1 MVRYRFEGVVTR
13 KRAGELLT
21 ELRKDNT
28 NIVGCLIVY
37 ADRAVEVDF
46 EKEPAKEELEAVKT
60 KLGATN
66 YSKVEEE
73 MTGI

>member
-13 KRAGELLT
+13 KKAGELLT

-37 ADRAVEVDF
+37 ADRTVEVDF
-46 EKEPAKEELEAVKT
+46 EQ
-60 KLGATN
+60 
-66 YSKVEEE
+66 
-73 MTGI
+73 